1 MRQDPRVDEPVRV
14 VGSAE
19 TLAAVDARLAEV
31 CDDIAAGWAA
41 RHDEPVDVLREDLPA
56 QLRTR
61 LLGAAGKRLR
71 PVMCHWGWVA
81 AGGAA
86 GRHGWEDMVAAASA
100 LDLLHLFALVHDDI
114 MDRSATRRGLPT
126 VHVLG
131 REDHEAA
138 EGYGEA
144 ELFGDSVA
152 LLLGDLAL
160 SEAGHLVGD
169 TPLPVR
175 VVWREMLRELVHG
188 QLLDLAGTAARRRDI
203 GLARRVARLK
213 SGAYTISRPLIL
225 GAVAAGAGPAALTAL
240 TSYGDHLG
248 EAFALRDDLLGI
260 WGDAAATG
268 KPVGDDLLAGK
279 ATVVLALAR
288 QLLPP
293 EENERFLGAGR
304 TLTAADVGR
313 LQALLVECGVRSEVE
328 ARIGAEAD
336 AAATAL
342 SGAGLDPDGVVGL
355 RTMIAAVAWREA

>member
-1 MRQDPRVDEPVRV
+1 VDEPLRV
-14 VGSAE
+14 VGQAE
-19 TLAAVDARLAEV
+19 TLAAVDERLATV
-31 CDDIAAGWAA
+31 CDDIAAGWKA
-41 RHDEPVDVLREDLPA
+41 RHDEPVDVLTEDLPA
-56 QLRTR
+56 LLRTR

-81 AGGAA
+81 AGGSARGRGWDDVVAA
-86 GRHGWEDMVAAASA
+86 GAA

-131 REDHEAA
+131 QRDHER
-138 EGYGEA
+138 EQGYGDGA
-144 ELFGDSVA
+144 LFGDSVA

-169 TPLPVR
+169 TPLAMR
-175 VVWREMLRELVHG
+175 MVWREMLRELVHG
-188 QLLDLAGTAARRRDI
+188 QLLDLAGTAARRRDVA
-203 GLARRVARLK
+203 LARRVARLK
-213 SGAYTISRPLIL
+213 SGAYTICRPLVL
-225 GAVAAGAGPAALTAL
+225 GAVAADADPAALAAL

-268 KPVGDDLLAGK
+268 KPVGDDLVAGK

-288 QLLPP
+288 RLLPP
-293 EENERFLGAGR
+293 EESERFLGPGR
-304 TLTAADVGR
+304 TVDPCDVAR
-313 LQALLVECGVRSEVE
+313 LQDLLVACGVRSEVE
-328 ARIGAEAD
+328 ARIGAEAE
-336 AAATAL
+336 AAAAAL
-342 SGAGLDPDGVVGL
+342 EDAGLDPAGVVGL